1 MDPPPRAL
9 YDQVGWALLAVL
21 LLVVVGFV
29 IWWFAVHDRTSKKT
43 VPAVTGMSVAAAVN
57 ELQDRGFKVRIV
69 AQPHPERAGT
79 VFRQIPPA
87 GSRLDKGSAVQLLN
101 SSGPS
106 TISVP
111 NAVGL
116 TEADGRDRLVA
127 AGLEVT
133 ETRVFADAKPGTI
146 VAQSPAA
153 GSKAAKG
160 AAVRVNVSKGS
171 ATVVVPNVVGMSL
184 GEAETQLAKASLKPA
199 VQLRVPSAQPAGAVV
214 AQDPAGRPGQAWLE
228 SGPQRLH
235 GQRDRL
241 ERSDRGERADRP
253 DGHRL
258 GRELR
263 ADHGRGRAAA
273 PAARAAVGAGT
284 RGRRAAR
291 PRARARRTAPR
302 RVPTAAAATPTSTSI
317 RAPLPGGSDPH
328 RAHPSARDEEG
339 APPAGLGRRARR
351 GSAAR
356 RAAGRA
362 GRAAR

>member
-1 MDPPPRAL
+1 MPRRRRIVPDAPTEPLPAVGTVTREYETIDEPVPPPPPVDPPPRAW
-9 YDQVGWALLAVL
+9 YDQVGRALLAVL

-29 IWWFAVHDRTSKKT
+29 IWWFAVHDRTSRKT

-87 GSRLDKGSAVQLLN
+87 GSRLDKGSTVQLLN

-184 GEAETQLAKASLKPA
+184 GEAETQLAKAGMKPA
-199 VQLRVPSAQPAGAVV
+199 VQLRVPSAQPAGTVV
-214 AQDPAGRPGQAWLE
+214 AQNPPGGQAK
-228 SGPQRLH
+228 
-235 GQRDRL
+235 
-241 ERSDRGERADRP
+241 RGSR
-253 DGHRL
+253 
-258 GRELR
+258 
-263 ADHGRGRAAA
+263 
-273 PAARAAVGAGT
+273 VGLN
-284 RGRRAAR
+284 
-291 PRARARRTAPR
+291 
-302 RVPTAAAATPTSTSI
+302 VST
-317 RAPLPGGSDPH
+317 
-328 RAHPSARDEEG
+328 
-339 APPAGLGRRARR
+339 
-351 GSAAR
+351 GSAAG
-356 RAAGRA
+356 ASGPT
-362 GRAAR
+362 GPTGTG